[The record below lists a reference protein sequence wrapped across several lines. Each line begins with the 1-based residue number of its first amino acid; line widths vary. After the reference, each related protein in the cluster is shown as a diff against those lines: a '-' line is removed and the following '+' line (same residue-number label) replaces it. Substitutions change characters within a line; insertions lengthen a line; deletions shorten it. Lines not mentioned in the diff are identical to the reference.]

1 MILPFASGLAVAFV
15 TRSSRAS
22 QPPSCWR
29 SLCTSMLTTNF
40 CVKAHASASMAAG
53 EGFVKVAV
61 STIVG
66 FDEPL
71 EARYEGG
78 EVGAPSSSLN
88 GTAMARIGVEDEAE
102 VTL

>member
-1 MILPFASGLAVAFV
+1 
-15 TRSSRAS
+15 
-22 QPPSCWR
+22 
-29 SLCTSMLTTNF
+29 
-40 CVKAHASASMAAG
+40 MAAG

-78 EVGAPSSSLN
+78 EVGAPPSSLN